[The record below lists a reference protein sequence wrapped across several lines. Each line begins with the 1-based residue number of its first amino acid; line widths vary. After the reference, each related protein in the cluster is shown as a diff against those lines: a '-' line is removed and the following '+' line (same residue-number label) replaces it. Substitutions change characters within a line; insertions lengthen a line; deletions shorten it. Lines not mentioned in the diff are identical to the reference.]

1 MSLPL
6 PSQAE
11 TKGRFS
17 LQNLRSRAGARFA
30 IIGLAGLGILY
41 YLAAPDPYRPDLA
54 WARER
59 PLPPPPPPSWDIDF
73 DRPPPPPHEGGSPGG
88 VATPPD
94 ATTAQRA
101 EAVREAFKHAYRG
114 YAQAAWTYDELMPNS
129 NASINNFNGWG
140 VTIVDSISTMQLMG
154 LKAEYDSA
162 LDYVAR
168 MEFDIAH
175 DGHAPFFETAIRYL
189 GGLASAHAL
198 ATSYIIGPL
207 SSTYAGPATAKP
219 GPGPI
224 SPQSSSQPPYA
235 GREHILLRK
244 AVLLAD
250 KLLPVFDS
258 ATGLPWYGVKTSGP
272 APIYTSDDPKSY
284 KYANEADNAP
294 GVRLAPSG
302 VAPLA
307 EFASCQVELKYLAY
321 ATGEARYY
329 WAAERVMEVLK
340 KSAPHLSLPGLFPI
354 YWDRTTGT
362 PSGDH
367 ISLGAMADS
376 GFEYLLKQ
384 YLVSGRTEVGLRELW
399 LASSDSI
406 INHMLFLSP
415 SRKLLYVSDI
425 SGPDHAPSG
434 KLEHLSCFLPGL
446 FALGADQLTES
457 EGMTKQRKE
466 RYMWAATGL
475 AQTCA
480 GVYEDMETGIGAE
493 EVMFETGNPKWI
505 DILKKWERGRRVG
518 DLPPGVVKD
527 FIRRGSSEERDYRIR
542 DGRWL
547 SRPETLESIFLL
559 WRTTKDP
566 VWRERGWKIFQA
578 IEKHS
583 RTKYGYGSVSHVDV
597 AQAASTINSQPS
609 YFLAETLK
617 YLFLLFSE
625 DSALPLDK
633 FVFNTEAHPLK
644 VWKWRD
650 WEMKKYKIQ

>member
-11 TKGRFS
+11 IKNTFS

-30 IIGLAGLGILY
+30 IIGLAGLCLVY

-54 WARER
+54 WGRER
-59 PLPPPPPPSWDIDF
+59 PPPPSWDIDF
-73 DRPPPPPHEGGSPGG
+73 DGPPQPPHTGEGGPI
-88 VATPPD
+88 ATPPN
-94 ATTAQRA
+94 ATMVQRA
-101 EAVREAFKHAYRG
+101 EAVRQAFKHAYGSYTR
-114 YAQAAWTYDELMPNS
+114 AAWGLDEILPNS
-129 NASINNFNGWG
+129 NGSTNNFNGWG
-140 VTIVDSISTMQLMG
+140 VSIIDSISTIQLMQL
-154 LKAEYDSA
+154 KEEYDSA

-168 MEFDIAH
+168 MNFDIA
-175 DGHAPFFETAIRYL
+175 GNGYAPFFETAIRYL

-198 ATSYIIGPL
+198 ATSNITGPL
-207 SSTYAGPATAKP
+207 SSTSAVKSGV
-219 GPGPI
+219 GPI
-224 SPQSSSQPPYA
+224 APQTSPPTYG

-258 ATGLPWYGVKTSGP
+258 PSGLPWYGVKTSGP
-272 APIYTSDDPKSY
+272 PPIYTSDDPKSY
-284 KYANEADNAP
+284 KYAKESDNAP
-294 GVRLAPSG
+294 GARVSPSG
-302 VAPLA
+302 AAPLA

-329 WAAERVMEVLK
+329 WAAERVMEAMK
-340 KSAPHLSLPGLFPI
+340 RSAPSLTLPGLFPI
-354 YWDRTTGT
+354 YWDRTTGQPT
-362 PSGDH
+362 GDH

-384 YLVSGRTEVGLRELW
+384 YLVSGRTETQLRDLW

-415 SRKLLYVSDI
+415 TRKLLYVSDI
-425 SGPDHAPSG
+425 SGSRHDQSG

-446 FALGADQLTES
+446 FALGADQLTEK
-457 EGMTKQRKE
+457 EGMTKERKE
-466 RYMWAATGL
+466 RYMWVATGL

-480 GVYEDMETGIGAE
+480 GVYEDMESGIGAE
-493 EVMFETGNPKWI
+493 EVMFEPTNPKWI
-505 DILKKWERGRRVG
+505 DLLKKWERGRRPG
-518 DLPPGVVKD
+518 DLPPGVAKD
-527 FIRRGSSEERDYRIR
+527 FVRKGSSEVRDYRIR
-542 DGRWL
+542 DARWL

-583 RTKYGYGSVSHVDV
+583 RTKTGYGSVAHVDV
-597 AQAASTINSQPS
+597 AHGTTTINSQPS

-625 DSALPLDK
+625 DSAFPLDR
-633 FVFNTEAHPLK
+633 FVFNTEAHPLS
-644 VWKWRD
+644 VWKWRE
-650 WEMKKYKIQ
+650 WEMKKYKIR

>member
-6 PSQAE
+6 PSQADPGS
-11 TKGRFS
+11 KFS

-30 IIGLAGLGILY
+30 ILGLAGFTICY
-41 YLAAPDPYRPDLA
+41 YLLAPPSYRPEIP
-54 WARER
+54 WTRER

-73 DRPPPPPHEGGSPGG
+73 DKPPPPPPPHDGGGGTPPGLPPPP
-88 VATPPD
+88 PPD
-94 ATTAQRA
+94 ANMAQRA
-101 EAVREAFKHAYRG
+101 EAVR
-114 YAQAAWTYDELMPNS
+114 QAA
-129 NASINNFNGWG
+129 
-140 VTIVDSISTMQLMG
+140 
-154 LKAEYDSA
+154 
-162 LDYVAR
+162 LDFVAK
-168 MEFDIAH
+168 MDFDIAG

-198 ATSYIIGPL
+198 ATSNIIGPL
-207 SSTYAGPATAKP
+207 SSTYADPSATQS

-224 SPQSSSQPPYA
+224 APKDPARPAYA

-258 ATGLPWYGVKTSGP
+258 PTGLPWYGVKTSGP
-272 APIYTSDDPKSY
+272 PPKFTSDDPKSY
-284 KYANEADNAP
+284 KYAKIGDNAP
-294 GVRLAPSG
+294 GARVAPG
-302 VAPLA
+302 GAAPLA

-340 KSAPHLSLPGLFPI
+340 KSAPQLSLPGLFPI
-354 YWDRTTGT
+354 YWDRNTGT

-367 ISLGAMADS
+367 VSLGAMADS

-384 YLVSGRTEVGLRELW
+384 YLVSGRTEVALRELW

-415 SRKLLYVSDI
+415 TRKLLYVSDI
-425 SGPDHAPSG
+425 SGPKHDPSG

-466 RYMWAATGL
+466 RYMWAAIGL

-480 GVYEDMETGIGAE
+480 GVYEDMDSGIGAE
-493 EVMFETGNPKWI
+493 EVLFETTNPKWI
-505 DILKKWERGRRVG
+505 DILKVWERGHRSG
-518 DLPPGVVKD
+518 ELPPGVAKT
-527 FIRRGSSEERDYRIR
+527 FIRKGPSDDRDYRIR

-597 AQAASTINSQPS
+597 ALGTSTMNSQPS

-625 DSALPLDK
+625 DSAFPLDK
-633 FVFNTEAHPLK
+633 FVFNTEAHPLS